1 VRLLV
6 VEDERRL
13 ADRLAAG
20 LREEGFAV
28 DCAGSLAAAR
38 DLAIESAYDLVLL
51 DVGLPDGCGLELLAE
66 WRAEERAEPVLLLT
80 ARDRVDD
87 KVAGL
92 DAGADDYLT
101 KPFEFDE
108 LLARVRALLRRRAAP
123 PVSRLGYDD
132 VALDRNARL
141 AWRGGVELRLTAKEL
156 ALLEFFLLHPGSALS
171 RAAIAEHV
179 WDATYEAR
187 SNVIDVIVGRLRRKL
202 EAGGGARL
210 IHALPG
216 HGWVLRR
223 AADGDA

>member
-6 VEDERRL
+6 VEDERLL

-20 LREEGFAV
+20 LREEGFAI
-28 DCAGSLAAAR
+28 DCAHSLAAAR
-38 DLAIESAYDLVLL
+38 DLAIENAYDLVLL
-51 DVGLPDGCGLELLAE
+51 DVGLPDGCGLDLLAE
-66 WRAEERAEPVLLLT
+66 WREEGRGAPVLLLT

-87 KVAGL
+87 KVEGL

-101 KPFEFDE
+101 KPFEFEE

-123 PVSRLGYDD
+123 PQSRLAFDD
-132 VALDRNARL
+132 VVLDRNARY
-141 AWRGGVELRLTAKEL
+141 ATRGDVELELTGKEL
-156 ALLEFFLLHPGSALS
+156 ALLEYFLLHAGSALS
-171 RAAIAEHV
+171 RAEIAEHV

-202 EAGGGARL
+202 EQTGRPRL

-223 AADGDA
+223 TNAESD

>member
-13 ADRLAAG
+13 ADRVAAG

-28 DCAGSLAAAR
+28 DCAPSLAAAR
-38 DLAIESAYDLVLL
+38 DLAIENAYDLVLL
-51 DVGLPDGCGLELLAE
+51 DLGLPDGCGLDLLAE
-66 WRAEERAEPVLLLT
+66 WREEGRGAPVLLLT

-92 DAGADDYLT
+92 DAGGDDYLT
-101 KPFEFDE
+101 KPFEFEE

-123 PVSRLGYDD
+123 PQSRLAFDD
-132 VALDRNARL
+132 VVLDRNARF
-141 AWRGGVELRLTAKEL
+141 ATRGGVELELTAKEL
-156 ALLEFFLLHPGSALS
+156 ALLEYFLLHAGSALS
-171 RAAIAEHV
+171 RAEIAEHV
-179 WDATYEAR
+179 WDASYEAR

-202 EAGGGARL
+202 EQAGGARL

-223 AADGDA
+223 PAAESA

>member
-1 VRLLV
+1 MRLLV

-38 DLAIESAYDLVLL
+38 DLAIETTYDLALL
-51 DVGLPDGCGLELLAE
+51 DVGLPDGCGLDLLAE
-66 WRAEERAEPVLLLT
+66 WRREGRAAPVLLLT

-108 LLARVRALLRRRAAP
+108 MLARVRALLRRRAAP
-123 PVSRLGYDD
+123 PRSLLGFDD
-132 VALDRNARL
+132 VELDRTAR
-141 AWRGGVELRLTAKEL
+141 AASRAGVELTLTAKEL
-156 ALLEFFLLHPGSALS
+156 ALLEHFLLHPGVALS
-171 RAAIAEHV
+171 RADIAEHV
-179 WDATYEAR
+179 WDASYEAR

-202 EAGGGARL
+202 EGHGGSRL
-210 IHALPG
+210 IHSLPG
-216 HGWVLRR
+216 HGWIFRQ
-223 AADGDA
+223 ATDGDA